1 MINKEMIENAAKN
14 YAKDVHLNYIS
25 VDDCD
30 SFEQIK
36 EEISDGFESGVMWAI
51 EQMSN
56 DAIEFAVWLH
66 NNQFI
71 RYIQSADGDVPY
83 GPNKN
88 FKGCIWVS
96 TKIQYL
102 SEFYN
107 AHELYQLY
115 LNSKTK

>member
-1 MINKEMIENAAKN
+1 MDKEMIEDAASEHACSEYDPCARQDKVTEGDLWVQSG
-14 YAKDVHLNYIS
+14 K
-25 VDDCD
+25 
-30 SFEQIK
+30 SFEF
-36 EEISDGFESGVMWAI
+36 GANWAI

-56 DAIEFAVWLH
+56 DAIKFAVWLH

-83 GPNKN
+83 GSNKN